1 MEFVLSS
8 IIIVLGENNSLL
20 AKEAPEP
27 IIWLVPFLFFLANNH
42 TTDHGALHT
51 LMSIKII
58 HSKCMTA

>member
-27 IIWLVPFLFFLANNH
+27 IIWLVPFFLANNH
-42 TTDHGALHT
+42 TTNHGALHT
-51 LMSIKII
+51 LMN
-58 HSKCMTA
+58 

>member
-27 IIWLVPFLFFLANNH
+27 IIWLVPFFFLANNH

-51 LMSIKII
+51 LMN
-58 HSKCMTA
+58 